1 MSDDVPQDLSQVSGS
16 SDTASQVVT
25 GPTAEPPASALAA
38 AADGAAAVGDGG
50 IGASVWVNG
59 KKINAL
65 WVINQNRNSW
75 VSVVGV
81 GWVKLANNSDSAIV
95 ALTTLGVDAKLT
107 QGTVNY
113 RQESDNMIHEM
124 YVW

>member
-1 MSDDVPQDLSQVSGS
+1 MSDTKPENLPDVAQTGS
-16 SDTASQVVT
+16 AVASEAAQ
-25 GPTAEPPASALAA
+25 PTAEPPAGAVA
-38 AADGAAAVGDGG
+38 AADAGG
-50 IGASVWVNG
+50 IAATVWVNG

-65 WVINQNRNSW
+65 WSINENRNSW
-75 VSVVGV
+75 VSVAGV

-95 ALTTLGVDAKLT
+95 ALTMLGAAAKLT

>member
-1 MSDDVPQDLSQVSGS
+1 MSDTVPEKLPETSQLG
-16 SDTASQVVT
+16 DTMSAET
-25 GPTAEPPASALAA
+25 RAPTAEPPASVG
-38 AADGAAAVGDGG
+38 GAAVAGGVG
-50 IGASVWVNG
+50 ATVWVSG

-65 WVINQNRNSW
+65 WSINQNRNSW
-75 VSVVGV
+75 VSVAGV
-81 GWVKLANNSDSAIV
+81 GWVKLANNSDSAVV
-95 ALTTLGVDAKLT
+95 ALTMLGANAKLT